1 MSWNESNKA
10 EFIGLAVQKFGEVV
24 TRRQLEELAAT
35 QKLPFPR
42 FIIDSTEYKV
52 SRGTYDLKPKQVAEV
67 QPAAVVPMVR
77 QKKLETVVD
86 NMIPG
91 RDENYVPFGFYRD
104 MKSIISSRIFYPVF
118 VTGLS
123 GNGKTT
129 MVEQVCAD
137 LNRECVRV
145 NVSVETDEDDL
156 IGGNTLVDGNIVYRE
171 GPVLLAMKRG
181 AVLLIDEC
189 DRGSNKLM
197 CLQAILE
204 GKPYFNKKTGEV
216 VKPADGFNIIA
227 TANTKGRG
235 TDDGRFIAAQILDE
249 AFLERFAITV
259 EQEFPGVKVEKEII
273 QNKMR
278 ELKVQDNEFCDLLVT
293 WADIIRKTFHE
304 GGIDEIISTRRLLH
318 IVKAYS
324 MFRKNRVKAI
334 ELCINRFDEETKSA
348 FMDLYNKVD
357 KPEEN
362 QEVSMPEYEQDTQN
376 KPSTG
381 DRDLINTDITQS
393 VTRQFSAAGMGVSD
407 ANTIQNS

>member
-1 MSWNESNKA
+1 MSKWNRIEQDQFLTEMVS
-10 EFIGLAVQKFGEVV
+10 KFGEVV
-24 TRRQLEELAAT
+24 TRRQVEEFAVSK
-35 QKLPFPR
+35 KLPYPR
-42 FIIDSTEYKV
+42 FIIDSAEYKV
-52 SRGTYDLKPKQVAEV
+52 SRGTYDLKPKSQVAAPV
-67 QPAAVVPMVR
+67 AQPAMAVVPMVR
-77 QKKLETVVD
+77 QKKMETVVD
-86 NMIPG
+86 DMIPLKDG
-91 RDENYVPFGFYRD
+91 NYVPFGFFKD
-104 MKSIISSRIFYPVF
+104 MKQIIQSRIFYPVF

-137 LNRECVRV
+137 LKRECIRV

-156 IGGNTLVDGNIVYRE
+156 IGGNTLIDGNIVYRE

-216 VKPADGFNIIA
+216 IHPAAGFTIIA

-273 QNKMR
+273 LNKMT
-278 ELKVQDNEFCDLLVT
+278 ELKVVDNEFADLLVT
-293 WADIIRKTFHE
+293 WADIIRKTFTE
-304 GGIDEIISTRRLLH
+304 GGVDEIVSTRRLIH
-318 IVKAYS
+318 IVKAYA
-324 MFRKNRVKAI
+324 MFRKNRIKAI
-334 ELCINRFDEETKSA
+334 ELCINRFDDETKSA

-362 QEVSMPEYEQDTQN
+362 QAVSVPENEADTQ
-376 KPSTG
+376 KQPSTLDQG
-381 DRDLINTDITQS
+381 NGNTQGY
-393 VTRQFSAAGMGVSD
+393 VD
-407 ANTIQNS
+407 ANQQAINPANNAQDY

>member
-1 MSWNESNKA
+1 MNSWNADSRS

-24 TRRQLEELAAT
+24 TRRQLEDLAAK

-52 SRGTYDLKPKQVAEV
+52 SRGTYNLNPKQTA
-67 QPAAVVPMVR
+67 PAVTEPTVVVPLLR
-77 QKKLETVVD
+77 QKKLETVID
-86 NMIPG
+86 NMIPV
-91 RDENYVPFGFYRD
+91 RDEQYVPFGFFRD

-137 LNRECVRV
+137 LGRECVRV

-156 IGGNTLVDGNIVYRE
+156 IGGNTLIDGNIVYRE

-216 VKPADGFNIIA
+216 VHPADGFNIIA

-273 QNKMR
+273 MNKMK
-278 ELKVQDNEFCDLLVT
+278 ELKVDDAEFCELLVT
-293 WADIIRKTFHE
+293 WADIIRKTFQE
-304 GGIDEIISTRRLLH
+304 GGIDEIVSTRRLLH
-318 IVKAYS
+318 IVKAFA

-334 ELCINRFDEETKSA
+334 ELCINRFDDETKSA

-357 KPEEN
+357 KPQEN
-362 QEVSMPEYEQDTQN
+362 QAVSEGSDITDTQN

-381 DRDLINTDITQS
+381 DLGQVNIDITQS
-393 VTRQFSAAGMGVSD
+393 PTRQFSAAGMSTNV
-407 ANTIQNS
+407 

>member
-1 MSWNESNKA
+1 MSKWSRTEQDQFLT
-10 EFIGLAVQKFGEVV
+10 EMIGKFGEIV
-24 TRRQLEELAAT
+24 TRRQVEEYASSK
-35 QKLPFPR
+35 KLPYPR
-42 FIIDSTEYKV
+42 FIIDSAEYKV
-52 SRGTYDLKPKQVAEV
+52 SRGTYDLKPKQQVEAPVAE
-67 QPAAVVPMVR
+67 PAMAVVPLVR

-86 NMIPG
+86 DMIPV
-91 RDENYVPFGFYRD
+91 RDSSYVPFGFFKD
-104 MKSIISSRIFYPVF
+104 MKSIISSKVFYPVF

-129 MVEQVCAD
+129 MVEQVCSD
-137 LNRECVRV
+137 LKRECVRV

-216 VKPADGFNIIA
+216 VHPAPGFNIIA

-273 QNKMR
+273 MNKMT
-278 ELKVQDNEFCDLLVT
+278 ELNVIDAEFADLLVT
-293 WADIIRKTFHE
+293 WADIIRKTFLE
-304 GGIDEIISTRRLLH
+304 GGVDEIVSTRRLIH

-324 MFRKNRVKAI
+324 MFRRNRIKAI
-334 ELCINRFDEETKSA
+334 ELCINRFDEETKTA

-362 QEVSMPEYEQDTQN
+362 QAVSDGLDITDTQ
-376 KPSTG
+376 KQPSLG
-381 DRDLINTDITQS
+381 DQGAGNIQGNADQTNVSAVNITN
-393 VTRQFSAAGMGVSD
+393 V
-407 ANTIQNS
+407 